1 MKEKVT
7 ILSPVY
13 NGETYL
19 ARYLD
24 SVLRQDYRPLEF
36 ILVDDGST
44 DNTAQIIQDYEDK
57 FALSGIE
64 WKHVRQENRGQAAA
78 INTGLKEVTGTYL
91 TWPDS
96 DDILMEQSIT
106 KRVSFLKNH
115 PKYRW
120 VRCEALVYQE
130 NDLTKLAGRLKR
142 KEQNNSK
149 TDLFYDFIFENDI
162 YFAPGCYMVYT
173 STLKEVL
180 PEFQIYETRGGQNW
194 QLYLPIAL
202 KYPCGYMPEAL
213 FTYIVRSNSHSH
225 SSIGDY
231 QKLQKRYTN
240 NYDILTHVLESLSF
254 PEKEK
259 ILLELE
265 IKYQR
270 MHLSLALQFRDTKR
284 YESLYQELS
293 KKDVLTRSEKI
304 CHQLGGKSLAR
315 FYLKMRKLF
324 HNLIHFPIK
333 ILRKVQKKHGY

>member
-44 DNTAQIIQDYEDK
+44 DKTAQIIQEYEDK

-64 WKHVRQENRGQAAA
+64 WKHLKQENKGQAAA

-106 KRVSFLKNH
+106 KRVAFFNQN

-120 VRCEALVYQE
+120 VRCEALVYKE
-130 NDLTKLAGRLKR
+130 TNLTQLAGRLKR
-142 KEQNNSK
+142 NDKNNSK

-180 PEFQIYETRGGQNW
+180 PQFQIYETRGGQNW

-202 KYPCGYMPEAL
+202 KYPCGYIKEAL

-225 SSIGDY
+225 SSMGDY
-231 QKLQKRYTN
+231 QKLQKRYAN
-240 NYDILTHVLESLSF
+240 NYDILTHVLAPLSF
-254 PEKEK
+254 PEKDK

-265 IKYQR
+265 IKYKR
-270 MHLSLALQFRDTKR
+270 MYLSLALQYQDTKR
-284 YESLYQELS
+284 YEELYQELS
-293 KKDVLTRSEKI
+293 QKTILTKSEKF
-304 CHQLGGKSLAR
+304 CHQLGGKKLAK
-315 FYLKMRKLF
+315 FYLKIRNIFDKM
-324 HNLIHFPIK
+324 IHFPTK
-333 ILRKVQKKHGY
+333 IIRKVTNKHGH